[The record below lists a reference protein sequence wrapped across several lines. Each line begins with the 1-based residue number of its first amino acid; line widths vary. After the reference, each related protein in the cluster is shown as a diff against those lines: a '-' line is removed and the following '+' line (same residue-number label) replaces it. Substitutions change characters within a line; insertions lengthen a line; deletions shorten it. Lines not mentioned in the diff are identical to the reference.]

1 MAQMVKYMVCTIHR
15 WHRWSNR
22 SSHFTIFF
30 SFLGKMFFPHT
41 QMAQMAK
48 YMVCT
53 IHGWLRWSNI
63 WFASYTD
70 GYKKIHFSCNDASLF
85 TPGPGPGA
93 RWRNKMIYNFFSFLG
108 KKFFYL
114 KGFLT
119 KFRDSVPKF

>member
-1 MAQMVKYMVCTIHR
+1 MVCTIHR
-15 WHRWSNR
+15 WLRWSNIWFAPYTDGTDGR
-22 SSHFTIFF
+22 TAPRILQFF
-30 SFLGKMFFPHT
+30 FFFRKNFFPHT

-70 GYKKIHFSCNDASLF
+70 GYKKKYFSCNEASLF

-93 RWRNKMIYNFFSFLG
+93 R
-108 KKFFYL
+108 
-114 KGFLT
+114 
-119 KFRDSVPKF
+119 